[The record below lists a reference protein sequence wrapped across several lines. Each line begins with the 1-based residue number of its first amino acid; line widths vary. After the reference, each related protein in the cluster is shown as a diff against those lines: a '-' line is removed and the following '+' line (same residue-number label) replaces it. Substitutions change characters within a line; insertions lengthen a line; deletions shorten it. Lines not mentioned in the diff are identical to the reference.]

1 MSITTTVMRRFVLS
15 YSSALA
21 KASESR
27 SRICPNAGFERQLRI
42 WESCKYNIYISGN
55 TTCSSGAKEKERYKA
70 WKAERDDNMLRRG
83 QEAVSKSRFSSTAM
97 MAPQFGKRKTDIREK
112 RGEEGERES
121 DEEKQQQFLEER

>member
-1 MSITTTVMRRFVLS
+1 MRRFLLS

-21 KASESR
+21 KACESR
-27 SRICPNAGFERQLRI
+27 PRLRPNAGFARQLRI

-55 TTCSSGAKEKERYKA
+55 TTCSSGAQEKEQYKT

-83 QEAVSKSRFSSTAM
+83 QEAISKSWFSPAAM
-97 MAPQFGKRKTDIREK
+97 MAPRFGKQKTDIRGK
-112 RGEEGERES
+112 GGEEGDQES